1 MMAAVITKADH
12 FLRPAMTRYIIQRLE
27 RGDSINLHGPPG
39 LGKTRLLEDIRDGGI
54 EGICV
59 AFVSFRGYCGSYGG
73 FCRAVAAAGGV
84 TGKMPASISAVVQEL
99 TRTGKSVFL
108 FIDDFQYLPENPDV
122 DPRFDQR
129 FIEVLNC
136 IKNMS
141 GISLLAVSL
150 KPLHTLT
157 LFIKQKPVTSVLN
170 LDPVEVT
177 QLLNDEIHNELVR
190 RFPPAVLKKGEAV
203 HLSSHLNGQE
213 RIYEVLEYYE
223 PKILSKSSRGLDD
236 EMLQVW
242 LQQFKKAH
250 KKSPFKT
257 ISRLTKG
264 LKCWNMVLNP
274 IRPMFQ
280 KMKHTF
286 QGPIGS
292 IIFWLK
298 QFSSTKD

>member
-12 FLRPAMTRYIIQRLE
+12 FLRPEMTRYIIQRLE
-27 RGDSINLHGPPG
+27 RGHSINLHGPPG

-59 AFVSFRGYCGSYGG
+59 AFVSFRGYCASYGG

-84 TGKMPASISAVVQEL
+84 TGKTPAGMSAVVQEL
-99 TRTGKSVFL
+99 TETGKSVFL
-108 FIDDFQYLPENPDV
+108 LIDDFQYLPENPDV

-129 FIEVLNC
+129 FIEALNC

-177 QLLNDEIHNELVR
+177 PLSNDEIHNELVR
-190 RFPPAVLKKGEAV
+190 RFPPGVLKKGEAV

-242 LQQFKKAH
+242 LQQFKKSQ
-250 KKSPFKT
+250 KKSPTKRMT
-257 ISRLTKG
+257 RLTKG
-264 LKCWNMVLNP
+264 LKRWNLVLNP
-274 IRPMFQ
+274 IRPVFQ
-280 KMKHTF
+280 QMKHTL

-292 IIFWLK
+292 IISWLK

>member
-12 FLRPAMTRYIIQRLE
+12 FLRPEMTRYIIQRLE
-27 RGDSINLHGPPG
+27 RGHSINLHGPPG
-39 LGKTRLLEDIRDGGI
+39 LGKTRMLEDIRDGGI

-59 AFVSFRGYCGSYGG
+59 TFVSFRGYCASYGG

-84 TGKMPASISAVVQEL
+84 TGKTPDSMSTVVQEL

-108 FIDDFQYLPENPDV
+108 LIDDFQYLPENPDV

-129 FIEVLNC
+129 FIEALNC

-177 QLLNDEIHNELVR
+177 PLSNDEIHNELVR

-213 RIYEVLEYYE
+213 RIYEMLEYYE

-242 LQQFKKAH
+242 LQQFKNAH
-250 KKSPFKT
+250 KKSPTKRM
-257 ISRLTKG
+257 SRFTNS
-264 LKCWNMVLNP
+264 LKRWNLVLNP

-280 KMKHTF
+280 QMKHTF

-292 IIFWLK
+292 SISWLK
-298 QFSSTKD
+298 QFFSTKD